1 VSPLTSGRLSHSSGP
16 LNGGGSLS
24 DSPPVSPDVD
34 DARVCISSSPP
45 YHFFFY
51 DELDSFLCDENCA
64 NVWLV
69 LEWLYLRIS
78 VFNQYVV
85 FVCMSW
91 LLGVCYGLG
100 SFLSLGI
107 G

>member
-45 YHFFFY
+45 YHFFSVMN
-51 DELDSFLCDENCA
+51 LTVSFLMKI
-64 NVWLV
+64 VLMFWLV
-69 LEWLYLRIS
+69 LELLYLRIS
-78 VFNQYVV
+78 VFNQSVA
-85 FVCMSW
+85 FV
-91 LLGVCYGLG
+91 
-100 SFLSLGI
+100 
-107 G
+107 